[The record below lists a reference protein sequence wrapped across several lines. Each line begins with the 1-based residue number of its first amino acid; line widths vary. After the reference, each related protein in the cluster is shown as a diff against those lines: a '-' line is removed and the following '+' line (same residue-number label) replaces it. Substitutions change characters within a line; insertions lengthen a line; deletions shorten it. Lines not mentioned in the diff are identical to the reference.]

1 MLGLRYFYRLT
12 KGHCHDAHVRTCALI
27 FVLTLLVC
35 GCGTT
40 RMSDTLRTGTE
51 QILLSAAID
60 RSISEMDF
68 SVLNGK
74 DVYFDPQY
82 LKGVSDEGYIV
93 SSIRQRLLAEGVF
106 LKPVRDEATYVV
118 EARAGAIGTNRQD
131 VLIGIPQTSLPA
143 GALATG
149 VPSVIPEIPFAKK
162 TLQKGVA
169 KIAVFAYNQTTG
181 QALWQSGASPIT
193 ADARDTWVLGTGP
206 FQRGS
211 IYTGASFA
219 GQRVSWW
226 NKSGSSV
233 PRPPAS
239 GIATNIAQTFPED
252 PNVIPPGPPKA
263 LAKNAGE
270 NKPAENK
277 ATPASFTPG
286 VAPSLPQPGRVP
298 PTTPPTSTSPA
309 ASSGFTSSTFNIQ
322 GTTDNTG
329 SSGGNAAAAGA
340 AAGMMMFKS
349 SAK

>member
-1 MLGLRYFYRLT
+1 MPGLRYCCRLT
-12 KGHCHDAHVRTCALI
+12 KGHRNDAHHWICALI
-27 FVLTLLVC
+27 FVLTGLIS

-106 LKPVRDEATYVV
+106 LKAVRDDATYVV

-143 GALATG
+143 GALAAG

-233 PRPPAS
+233 PRPPAT

-252 PNVIPPGPPKA
+252 PSVVPPGPPKA
-263 LAKNAGE
+263 LAKN
-270 NKPAENK
+270 PSENK

-309 ASSGFTSSTFNIQ
+309 ASSGFTSSTFSIH

-349 SAK
+349 PPK